1 MTSGRARDAGAGG
14 ARVGVAAGDEVDGT
28 VGGGTLGTVGGG
40 THGAVGGGTHEAV
53 GDEAVGDVGGEARV
67 VTGGTARGAMAC
79 GDVCGAVA
87 GGDLVGAAE
96 DVVRVALADDHAL
109 LRASFRLLIDHTP
122 GLLCVGEAANGR
134 EAVEVAHREKP
145 DVILMDVRMPE
156 MSGIEATQE
165 ICRGASGLATR
176 VIVLTT
182 FDLDEY
188 VFGAIRAGASGFLLK
203 EVLPDEL
210 IRAIRVVAAGEAL
223 LTPAATRRLI
233 TAYVS
238 QPERQVSPL
247 PDITARELEVLELI
261 ARGRSNEEIAAEL
274 HVSIGTVKSHISRL
288 LTKLDARDR
297 AQLVVAAYEA
307 GLR

>member
-1 MTSGRARDAGAGG
+1 VVSGGEGRAVVNGG
-14 ARVGVAAGDEVDGT
+14 EGRAVVN
-28 VGGGTLGTVGGG
+28 GGEER
-40 THGAVGGGTHEAV
+40 AVV
-53 GDEAVGDVGGEARV
+53 NGGEARAVVNGGQVRAV
-67 VTGGTARGAMAC
+67 VTGDDVRAVVNGGGVRAAVTGGAARGAMAC

-87 GGDLVGAAE
+87 GGDLVGAATE
-96 DVVRVALADDHAL
+96 AVRVALADDHAL

-122 GLLCVGEAANGR
+122 GLACVGEAANGR
-134 EAVEVAHREKP
+134 EAVEVAHRERP

-156 MSGIEATQE
+156 MSGIEATRE
-165 ICRGASGLATR
+165 ICRAASGLATR

-238 QPERQVSPL
+238 QPERQVRSL
-247 PDITARELEVLELI
+247 PDVTARELEVLELI

-288 LTKLDARDR
+288 LTKLNARDR

>member
-1 MTSGRARDAGAGG
+1 MTSDEAPTAVTGGEGAGAVTRGG
-14 ARVGVAAGDEVDGT
+14 ARTAVAGGEGRSAVAGDE
-28 VGGGTLGTVGGG
+28 
-40 THGAVGGGTHEAV
+40 
-53 GDEAVGDVGGEARV
+53 AR
-67 VTGGTARGAMAC
+67 RAMAC

-87 GGDLVGAAE
+87 GGDLVDAAE

-109 LRASFRLLIDHTP
+109 LRAGFRLLIDHTP
-122 GLLCVGEAANGR
+122 GLSCVGEAANGR

-156 MSGIEATQE
+156 MSGIEATRE
-165 ICRGASGLATR
+165 ICRGTSGLDTR

-238 QPERQVSPL
+238 QPERRVSPL
-247 PDITARELEVLELI
+247 PDVTARELEVLELI

-288 LTKLDARDR
+288 LTKLNARDR